1 MVHVGSGLETRFEGA
16 EPSLAPRDEFDAARQ
31 QCSAGGGYDHPD
43 VDDRW
48 DQWAT
53 GWGWPERSK
62 VLMVFIF

>member
-1 MVHVGSGLETRFEGA
+1 MAISPKHGSGA

-48 DQWAT
+48 DRLGRALWMAGKNQ
-53 GWGWPERSK
+53 R
-62 VLMVFIF
+62 F